1 MSNHDVSACDKVNLD
16 GLSFVYVY
24 TNMYEQP
31 AGP

>member
-1 MSNHDVSACDKVNLD
+1 MSNHDVSACDEINMD

-24 TNMYEQP
+24 TNMYVQF